1 MTDINIPS
9 NIYSGLYTNIYY
21 KKGWFNRSGFKDE
34 VIKNPLLIDYYLDF
48 IDTSSRM
55 SEFKVKN
62 IGRRTK
68 VLNEGDNVNCI
79 F

>member
-1 MTDINIPS
+1 
-9 NIYSGLYTNIYY
+9 
-21 KKGWFNRSGFKDE
+21 
-34 VIKNPLLIDYYLDF
+34 LIDYYLDF